1 MMKYI
6 LPFKIKN
13 FTFSAGLLLLALPA
27 AYAVDD
33 PAAPQ
38 IDAKAYVLMDFN
50 SGKVL
55 AEGNPDLRLDPA
67 SLTKSCPAM

>member
-50 SGKVL
+50 S
-55 AEGNPDLRLDPA
+55 D
-67 SLTKSCPAM
+67 